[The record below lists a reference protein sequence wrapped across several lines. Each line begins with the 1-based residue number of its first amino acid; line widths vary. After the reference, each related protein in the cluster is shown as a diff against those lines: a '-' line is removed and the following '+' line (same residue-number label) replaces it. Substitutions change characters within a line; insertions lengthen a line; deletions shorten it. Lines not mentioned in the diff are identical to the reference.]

1 MKLTVLYGESVC
13 SYCVIYDDN
22 DDNDDT
28 KIIEMAP
35 FHHQICFSNEFA
47 PGWKK
52 TDGWYMGCCW
62 VNGLENLTRKQLQ
75 DILKNVPK
83 ALGEFV
89 YGTTVEDTVISVE
102 KKLDRLMSYIVSN
115 SIILLENVSWK
126 WNNINGFKQRV
137 QTMLDGEAEFMS
149 PH

>member
-1 MKLTVLYGESVC
+1 MKLTVLYGETVK
-13 SYCVIYDDN
+13 SYCVIS

-28 KIIEMAP
+28 KIVEMAP
-35 FHHQICFSNEFA
+35 VSHQICFSNEFA

-52 TDGWYMGCCW
+52 VGEDGTWYMRCCW

-89 YGTTVEDTVISVE
+89 YGTTVNNTIKSIKAKMD
-102 KKLDRLMSYIVSN
+102 KLISYIISN
-115 SIILLENVSWK
+115 STIMLENVDWK
-126 WNNINGFKQRV
+126 WNDINSFKQRV
-137 QTMLDGEAEFMS
+137 QTMLDGEAENMRTD
-149 PH
+149 